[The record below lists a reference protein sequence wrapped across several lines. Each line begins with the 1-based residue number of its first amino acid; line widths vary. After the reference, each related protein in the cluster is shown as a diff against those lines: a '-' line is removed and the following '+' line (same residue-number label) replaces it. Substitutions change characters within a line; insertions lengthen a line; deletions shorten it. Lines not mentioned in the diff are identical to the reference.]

1 MGQVG
6 TETKCV
12 SVCVCVL
19 VHVCVTE
26 RERGGELRAHRMGV
40 REGGRCREWHQR
52 EGGVQTS
59 GGWEDRRGGVG
70 DGEGKYNCAAGVRGF
85 PW

>member
-1 MGQVG
+1 MCVCVCCTKYHGKFSKKPNGCFDTTQMGQVG

-40 REGGRCREWHQR
+40 REGGRCREWHQ
-52 EGGVQTS
+52 
-59 GGWEDRRGGVG
+59 
-70 DGEGKYNCAAGVRGF
+70 
-85 PW
+85 

>member
-1 MGQVG
+1 M
-6 TETKCV
+6 
-12 SVCVCVL
+12 CVCVF

-40 REGGRCREWHQR
+40 REVGRCREWHQR

-70 DGEGKYNCAAGVRGF
+70 DGEGNLTVLLESEGF
-85 PW
+85 HGDS